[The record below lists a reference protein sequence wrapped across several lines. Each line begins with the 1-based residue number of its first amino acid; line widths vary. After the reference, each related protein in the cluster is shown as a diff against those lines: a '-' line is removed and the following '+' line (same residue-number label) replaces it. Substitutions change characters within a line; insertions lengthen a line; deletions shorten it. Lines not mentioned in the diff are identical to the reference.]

1 MIKML
6 GNGRLEA
13 YCFDG
18 TNRLCHI
25 RGKLRK
31 KVCSFVNSINFVV
44 CNGIKIFV
52 TVLAAVDLM

>member
-31 KVCSFVNSINFVV
+31 KVCPNVLLLILLVFVV
-44 CNGIKIFV
+44 YNGIKI
-52 TVLAAVDLM
+52 

>member
-31 KVCSFVNSINFVV
+31 KVCSFINSISF
-44 CNGIKIFV
+44 CG
-52 TVLAAVDLM
+52 M